1 MHAIDIGASVDAAQA
16 YKDILTEM
24 KKHIS
29 GKEETIELMF
39 IALLANGHA
48 LLEGVPGVAKTT
60 MTKSLANAIQ
70 AEFKRIQ
77 GTPDL
82 EPRDIVGYNYLDTDN
97 SVKFSKGPVFTN
109 ILLVDELNRTQPKTM
124 SALLETLEERQV
136 TMSGTSMQLPRPFIA
151 FATQNPLRVE
161 GTEQIPKVLAD
172 RFLMKIDVDY
182 PSMEEEEAMLR
193 IKEKEE
199 NVEVRKVIDT
209 GAIMEMQ
216 EQVKGVDMPED
227 VAEYVTRIVDATR
240 KDIHVVMGASPRADI
255 AFMWC
260 GKAKA
265 LIEGRKAM
273 SRDDVKFLAKP
284 VLSHRIAV
292 RSTGGIGVHGI
303 VDGIIATLG

>member
-1 MHAIDIGASVDAAQA
+1 MDASNA
-16 YKDILTEM
+16 YRDILAEM

-29 GKEETIELMF
+29 GKEDTIELMF

-60 MTKSLANAIQ
+60 MTKSLAGAIQ

-82 EPRDIVGYNYLDTDN
+82 EPRDIVGYNYADSDG
-97 SVKFSKGPVFTN
+97 SVKFSRGPVFTN

-136 TMSGTSMQLPRPFIA
+136 TMSGVSMALPRPFTA
-151 FATQNPLRVE
+151 FATQNPLKIE

-172 RFLMKIDVDY
+172 RFLLKIDVDY
-182 PSMEEEEAMLR
+182 PSMQEEEAMLR
-193 IKEKEE
+193 IKEREE
-199 NVEVRKVIDT
+199 KVEVRKVIDT

-216 EQVKGVDMPED
+216 EQVKGVELPED
-227 VAEYVTRIVDATR
+227 VANYITKVVDATR
-240 KDIHVVMGASPRADI
+240 KDIHAVMGASPRADI

-265 LIEGRKAM
+265 LIEGRKAVT
-273 SRDDVKFLAKP
+273 RDDVKFLARP

-292 RSTGGIGVHGI
+292 RATGGIGVHGI
-303 VDGIIATLG
+303 IDGILATLG

>member
-1 MHAIDIGASVDAAQA
+1 VDASKA
-16 YKDILTEM
+16 YRDILAEM

-39 IALLANGHA
+39 IAILANGHA

-60 MTKSLANAIQ
+60 MTKSLAGAIQ

-82 EPRDIVGYNYLDTDN
+82 EPRDIVGYNYADSDG
-97 SVKFSKGPVFTN
+97 SVKFSRGPVFTN

-136 TMSGTSMQLPRPFIA
+136 TVSGTGMPLPRPFIA
-151 FATQNPLRVE
+151 FATQNPLRIE

-172 RFLMKIDVDY
+172 RFLIKIDVDY
-182 PSMEEEEAMLR
+182 PSMAEEGEMLR
-193 IKEKEE
+193 IKEREE
-199 NVEVRKVIDT
+199 KAEVRKVIDT
-209 GAIMEMQ
+209 AAIMEMQ
-216 EQVKGVDMPED
+216 EQAKGVELPDD
-227 VAEYVTRIVDATR
+227 VAGYITKVVDATR
-240 KDIHVVMGASPRADI
+240 KDIHAVMGASPRADL

-265 LIEGRKAM
+265 LIEGRRAVSKE
-273 SRDDVKFLAKP
+273 DVKFLAKP

-292 RSTGGIGVHGI
+292 RATGGIGVHGI
-303 VDGIIATLG
+303 IDGILATLG

>member
-1 MHAIDIGASVDAAQA
+1 MDAGQA
-16 YKDILTEM
+16 YRDILSEM

-39 IALLANGHA
+39 VALLANGHA

-60 MTKSLANAIQ
+60 MTKSLAGAID

-82 EPRDIVGYNYLDTDN
+82 EPRDIVGYNYIDDDK

-109 ILLVDELNRTQPKTM
+109 ILLVDELNRTQPRTM

-136 TMSGTSMQLPRPFIA
+136 TISGESMPLPRPFIA
-151 FATQNPLRVE
+151 FATQNPLKVE

-172 RFLMKIDVDY
+172 RFLIKIDVDY
-182 PSMEEEEAMLR
+182 PSMNEEDEMLR
-193 IKEKEE
+193 IKEREE
-199 NVEVRKVIDT
+199 EVVVI
-209 GAIMEMQ
+209 EL
-216 EQVKGVDMPED
+216 PED
-227 VAEYVTRIVDATR
+227 VEKYITLVVDATR
-240 KDIHVVMGASPRADI
+240 KDIHAVMGASPRADL

-265 LIEGRKAM
+265 LIEGRK
-273 SRDDVKFLAKP
+273 SVTREDVKFLAKP

-292 RSTGGIGVHGI
+292 RATGGIGVHGI
-303 VDGIIATLG
+303 IDGIIATLG

>member
-1 MHAIDIGASVDAAQA
+1 MDAGQA
-16 YKDILTEM
+16 YKDILAEM

-48 LLEGVPGVAKTT
+48 LLEGFPGVAKTT
-60 MTKSLANAIQ
+60 MTKSLAGTIQ

-82 EPRDIVGYNYLDTDN
+82 EPRDIVGYNYVDTDN

-109 ILLVDELNRTQPKTM
+109 ILLVDELNRTQPRTM

-136 TMSGTSMQLPRPFIA
+136 TVSGETMPLPRPFTTY
-151 FATQNPLRVE
+151 ATQNPLKVE

-172 RFLMKIDVDY
+172 RFLIKIDVDY
-182 PSMEEEEAMLR
+182 PSMNEEDEMLR
-193 IKEKEE
+193 IKEREE
-199 NVEVRKVIDT
+199 KVEVTKIIDT
-209 GAIMEMQ
+209 DAIIEMQ
-216 EQVKGVDMPED
+216 EQVKGVELPED
-227 VAEYVTRIVDATR
+227 VEKYITLVVDATR
-240 KDIHVVMGASPRADI
+240 KDIHAVMGASPRADL

-265 LIEGRKAM
+265 LIAGRK
-273 SRDDVKFLAKP
+273 SVTRDDVKFLARP

-303 VDGIIATLG
+303 IDGIIATLG

>member
-1 MHAIDIGASVDAAQA
+1 MNASDA
-16 YKDILTEM
+16 YKQILAEM
-24 KKHIS
+24 KKHIA

-39 IALLANGHA
+39 IAMLANGHA

-60 MTKSLANAIQ
+60 MTKSLASAVQ

-82 EPRDIVGYNYLDTDN
+82 TPRDIIGYTFIDVDN

-109 ILLVDELNRTQPKTM
+109 ILLVDELNRAPPKTM

-136 TMSGTSMQLPRPFIA
+136 TEGGVAMPLPKPFIT
-151 FATQNPLRVE
+151 FATQNPLRIE

-172 RFLMKIDVDY
+172 RFIIKIDVDY
-182 PSMEEEEAMLR
+182 PSMREEEEMLR
-193 IKEKEE
+193 IKEREE
-199 NVEVRKVIDT
+199 RVEVKKVIGTSD
-209 GAIMEMQ
+209 ILEMQ
-216 EQVKGVDMPED
+216 RQVKGVELPDD
-227 VAEYVTRIVDATR
+227 VVEYITKIVNATR
-240 KDIHVVMGASPRADI
+240 KDIHAVMGASPRAEI

-265 LIEGRKAM
+265 LIEGRGRV
-273 SRDDVKFLAKP
+273 SGEDIKFLAKP

-292 RSTGGIGVHGI
+292 RATGGIGVHGI
-303 VDGIIATLG
+303 IDGIIATLG